1 MPQVYKDKIATTE
14 RRKIKMSNKTEFYNY
29 KDVSKKLNVSERS
42 ARIIMVQH
50 EFPSFK
56 IGQKVFVRIKDF
68 ENWFEN
74 LAGKEIP
81 LDPNVNKFKT

>member
-1 MPQVYKDKIATTE
+1 MENKN
-14 RRKIKMSNKTEFYNY
+14 IKENSEFYNY
-29 KDVSKKLNVSERS
+29 RDISQILHVSERS

-56 IGQKVFVRIKDF
+56 IGKKVLVRIKDF

-74 LAGKEIP
+74 LADKEIP
-81 LDPNVNKFKT
+81 IDKNVNKFKN